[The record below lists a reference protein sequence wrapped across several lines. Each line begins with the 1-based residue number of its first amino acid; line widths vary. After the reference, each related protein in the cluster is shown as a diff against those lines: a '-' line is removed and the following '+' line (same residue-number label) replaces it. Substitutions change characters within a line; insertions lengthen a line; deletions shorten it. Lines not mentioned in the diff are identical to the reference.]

1 MDEILAALIDRISI
15 SSDGQPLEVTK
26 KSTAHSFEEEIQE
39 KAGFL
44 VTVEKKFYE
53 VVIEAPGEST
63 AAHDTV

>member
-1 MDEILAALIDRISI
+1 MDEILAELIDRMSI

-39 KAGFL
+39 KAGLL
-44 VTVEKKFYE
+44 VTDEKKFYK

-63 AAHDTV
+63 AAHETV